1 MKQIRNLLQ
10 MKDFKNVRCLMYLIF
25 LTLLSMSDLKAQTLR
40 LEPFLPKE
48 YQYIITVDREQEEMF
63 ATNYDAVHPDTQV
76 ASFEIIV
83 NQMPK
88 SIATIKSMSN
98 GIERNAKDYGSAM
111 QLTLLQKEAKKNVI
125 RRLYQIENELS
136 TVLMLLYQSGEHL
149 TVVEV
154 EFHPSDFKVVPLER
168 WQNIFWQIRQQNE
181 QPKHK
186 TE

>member
-1 MKQIRNLLQ
+1 
-10 MKDFKNVRCLMYLIF
+10 
-25 LTLLSMSDLKAQTLR
+25 MSNLKAQTLR

-48 YQYIITVDREQEEMF
+48 YQYIITVEPEQEGMF

-88 SIATIKSMSN
+88 SMVTIEGMSD

-111 QLTLLQKEAKKNVI
+111 QLTLLQEEAKDNVI
-125 RRLYQIENELS
+125 RRLYQIKNELS
-136 TVLMLLYQSGEHL
+136 TVLMLMYQSGENL

-154 EFHPSDFKVVPLER
+154 EFHPADFKVVPLER
-168 WQNIFWQIRQQNE
+168 WQNIFWQIHQQNE
-181 QPKHK
+181 QSKHK